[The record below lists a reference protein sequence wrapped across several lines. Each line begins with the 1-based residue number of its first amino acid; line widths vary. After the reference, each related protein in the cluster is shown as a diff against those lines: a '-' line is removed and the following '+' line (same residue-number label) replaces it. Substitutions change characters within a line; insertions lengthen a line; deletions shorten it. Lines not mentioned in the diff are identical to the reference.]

1 MTLAGFEIAYLV
13 WGLFASRFSAGSAA
27 MSKNRLKKE
36 PKPDLDG
43 WGLQEFIEVAGE
55 LKVIKPATVAAAN
68 LARDF
73 RNLIHPGAAARR
85 AEVCD
90 RATALSALAQ
100 KIQAPCAMK
109 RGRYPRLLEQS
120 SGEGAP
126 NVDLVTSSRNDPP
139 FNVSEASS
147 TEGSS
152 PMSSSKS
159 LSGLMK
165 WLNHDD
171 WEEAFFS
178 VLDQHFKARE
188 EHGLEAS
195 ELEELLDDAGFANL
209 WGSAFEDFLTRR
221 DAEGRNIVD
230 DYLKRRG
237 WKETATNKRYM
248 SALQHSVMSLYE
260 VSSIV
265 PGVSFLARDLVRGG
279 EPLHVHERSGS
290 RALREWDGIGAR
302 LIEMGGKTE
311 MAGGV
316 LVFDRETADELLVAI
331 KEMMAKLPDQR
342 KHLAKEIGVD
352 ADGPALIEV
361 LSENGLLQAAA
372 PLFSGFWLSD
382 FLDRELDPQLPA
394 FSNFDGD
401 ELLLVT
407 VRYPLASGVVGEQVC
422 TALAAIESLSPA
434 SPTFWNWIR
443 MKEPEKSKAAKAKGK
458 DTHTIGTMMGDG
470 STVVATLELKRG
482 ELILGANSIE
492 RAEAARLTLEAAL
505 GQLVGEPSTE
515 KQTPSELMATRGGKE
530 PTRSVDLSPDEEQAI
545 VHASLDHWY
554 RQQLDEPIPMLG
566 DVSPR
571 NAVKSKA
578 GREKVVAWLKRLD
591 NHMAHMP
598 PDDPMA
604 SYETLWLWE
613 DLGVA
618 DQRR

>member
-1 MTLAGFEIAYLV
+1 
-13 WGLFASRFSAGSAA
+13 
-27 MSKNRLKKE
+27 
-36 PKPDLDG
+36 
-43 WGLQEFIEVAGE
+43 
-55 LKVIKPATVAAAN
+55 
-68 LARDF
+68 
-73 RNLIHPGAAARR
+73 
-85 AEVCD
+85 
-90 RATALSALAQ
+90 
-100 KIQAPCAMK
+100 
-109 RGRYPRLLEQS
+109 
-120 SGEGAP
+120 
-126 NVDLVTSSRNDPP
+126 
-139 FNVSEASS
+139 
-147 TEGSS
+147 
-152 PMSSSKS
+152 MSSSKS

-171 WEEAFFS
+171 WEDAFFS

-188 EHGLEAS
+188 VRGLEAS
-195 ELEELLDDAGFANL
+195 ELEELLGDAGFANL

-279 EPLHVHERSGS
+279 EPVHVHERSGS
-290 RALREWDGIGAR
+290 KALREWDRIGAR
-302 LIEMGGKTE
+302 LIDMGGKIE

-316 LVFDRETADELLVAI
+316 LAFDRETADELLAAI
-331 KEMMAKLPDQR
+331 EKVMAKLPSQR
-342 KHLAKEIGVD
+342 KQLAEENGLD
-352 ADGPALIEV
+352 PDDPALIEV
-361 LSENGLLQAAA
+361 LQENRLLQAAA

-382 FLDRELDPQLPA
+382 FLDKELDPQLPT
-394 FSNFDGD
+394 FSNSDGD
-401 ELLLVT
+401 ELVLVT
-407 VRYPLASGVVGEQVC
+407 IRYLLASGVIAEQVR
-422 TALAAIESLSPA
+422 TALGAIESLSPA

-443 MKEPEKSKAAKAKGK
+443 TKEQAKSKATKTKRK
-458 DTHTIGTMMGDG
+458 ETHTISTTMGDG

-492 RAEAARLTLEAAL
+492 RAEAARFTLEAAL
-505 GQLVGEPSTE
+505 GQLVGEPSFE
-515 KQTPSELMATRGGKE
+515 KQTPSELMATRGSKE
-530 PTRSVDLSPDEEQAI
+530 PTRSVDLSPDEEKAI
-545 VHASLDHWY
+545 VHASLDQMY
-554 RQQLDEPIPMLG
+554 RRQLDEPIPMLG

-571 NAVKSKA
+571 NAVKSKS
-578 GREKVVAWLKRLD
+578 GREKVVAWLKTLE
-591 NHMAHMP
+591 NHVAHMP